1 MTAHATLVLRTGLND
16 RMATLSAAIRALQ
29 SKPAL
34 RRAAPGIKMLGAARV
49 TLLGE
54 VRASVPLSRTVPCC
68 RPAWHGAL
76 P

>member
-1 MTAHATLVLRTGLND
+1 MTAHATLVVRTGVND

-34 RRAAPGIKMLGAARV
+34 RRAALGTKMLGGARV

-54 VRASVPLSRTVPCC
+54 VGASPPISSVCTAAR
-68 RPAWHGAL
+68 H
-76 P
+76 

>member
-16 RMATLSAAIRALQ
+16 GMATLSAAIRALQ

-54 VRASVPLSRTVPCC
+54 VRASEQSS
-68 RPAWHGAL
+68 ASGAEGG
-76 P
+76 